1 MAKGISWLLINPRG
15 AYGGR
20 HEWSAQWEIYW
31 LKGFFMKRIFP
42 ETVNLWL
49 NYFLNSLPGPPRSR
63 VIGNV
68 WLIRFSFLASF
79 KCLNVA
85 LASTTLMNEFHEW
98 IRGGLCARSERNTI
112 TTKCVLQP
120 KGFPFNTKSIFS
132 VSFSFI
138 SYKRATC
145 AWAVEQI
152 TCWREINF
160 TFVENGKKRSSWKA
174 LHFNRKCIIIG
185 LRRKR
190 QIREQFHSI
199 RRTFLCFSRAPLF
212 RGTRISR
219 NQLKQ
224 APNENYCNWTWFSA
238 RSTRRM
244 LWWLAWERAIKLPA
258 LVGGGRDRSH

>member
-1 MAKGISWLLINPRG
+1 MFRRNRQPLIELFSELLTGPTSLASDWKCLIN
-15 AYGGR
+15 
-20 HEWSAQWEIYW
+20 S
-31 LKGFFMKRIFP
+31 
-42 ETVNLWL
+42 
-49 NYFLNSLPGPPRSR
+49 
-63 VIGNV
+63 
-68 WLIRFSFLASF
+68 FSFLASF

-160 TFVENGKKRSSWKA
+160 TFVENGKKCSSWKV
-174 LHFNRKCIIIG
+174 LHFNRKCIITG
-185 LRRKR
+185 LRRER

-199 RRTFLCFSRAPLF
+199 RRTLFCVSR
-212 RGTRISR
+212 
-219 NQLKQ
+219 
-224 APNENYCNWTWFSA
+224 SA
-238 RSTRRM
+238 SLPRDTN
-244 LWWLAWERAIKLPA
+244 LAESIETSSERKL
-258 LVGGGRDRSH
+258 L